1 MTQQEIFQLKNQG
14 YTVLKNQT
22 SKEWVKK
29 LSVALDKVFTK
40 YPDGVALHALLE
52 SNTFIEYVDY
62 LLKTGLID
70 NLKTEYFKS
79 NCILNSFSALN
90 NLPNQPNFSAN
101 FHRDLRFYSQK
112 LPVMLNCL
120 LMVDDFTK
128 ENGGTYILPYSHLFE
143 DKPTEEFFFENAIQ
157 IEGKPGDLLI
167 FDSNVWHSSAPN
179 TTNKGRRGIPITISR
194 SFLKPLLDYPRAIG
208 YNRMNEFNNN
218 LQQFLGYHS
227 RVPASL
233 EEWNQPEENRFYKKD
248 QD

>member
-1 MTQQEIFQLKNQG
+1 
-14 YTVLKNQT
+14 
-22 SKEWVKK
+22 
-29 LSVALDKVFTK
+29 
-40 YPDGVALHALLE
+40 
-52 SNTFIEYVDY
+52 
-62 LLKTGLID
+62 
-70 NLKTEYFKS
+70 
-79 NCILNSFSALN
+79 
-90 NLPNQPNFSAN
+90 
-101 FHRDLRFYSQK
+101 
-112 LPVMLNCL
+112 
-120 LMVDDFTK
+120 MVDDFTK
-128 ENGGTYILPYSHLFE
+128 KNGGTYILPYSHLFE